1 MSFDALVTGA
11 VETSLNTLLKDDAD
25 SQRRLARLRGKIIS
39 VTINEF
45 GKQLIFIFSQQ
56 IDVLAVYDGDVD
68 CQLALNLSVLS
79 ELRQQA
85 NLTQLIKADKLSLEG
100 DIQLAQQFSALLSGL
115 KPDVEEKLSQY
126 TGDIVAH
133 TVVSGLKN
141 SARFI
146 QRGVERRQRDLA
158 EIITEEWK
166 LAPQALEIAYFADQ
180 VDDLKSDSS
189 RLEARFNQLL
199 ERHPS

>member
-1 MSFDALVTGA
+1 MPVDAFVTGA
-11 VETSLNTLLKDDAD
+11 IETSLNALLKDDED
-25 SQRRLARLRGKIIS
+25 SQRRLARLKGKVIG

-45 GKQLIFIFSQQ
+45 GKQLYFVFSQQ
-56 IDVLAVYDGDVD
+56 IDVLGAYEGEVD
-68 CQLALNLSVLS
+68 CQLALNLSVLP

-133 TVVSGLKN
+133 TLVSGAKQGT
-141 SARFI
+141 RFI
-146 QRGVERRQRDLA
+146 QQGVVKRQRDLA
-158 EIITEEWK
+158 EVITEEWR

-180 VDDLKSDSS
+180 VDDLKMDVARS
-189 RLEARFNQLL
+189 EARLKRLMEQVLQ
-199 ERHPS
+199 